1 MKKVLFMFL
10 VIILFV
16 INVKAYNYIDIDI
29 QSKNAL
35 LYNVTDDIVMYAKNS
50 NDKVKIASL
59 TKVMTAI
66 VALENIGSLDEYVT
80 ITDDDYYNVYKENLT
95 VLGFGVG
102 SRVTYRDLLYGL
114 LFKSGADCAYA
125 LANNIAGSNEN
136 FVKLMNSKAKELNL
150 NNTYFTNPVGYDED
164 NYSTAL
170 DVVKLYSY
178 AIKNESFKEIINNE
192 VYTTSNNQFTLYNV
206 IDESEASAS
215 IISDYKDYILGGKTG
230 YTKLA
235 RNCLVSN
242 ASYNDTDYILVT
254 INAKSKYHMID
265 TMNIYENV
273 FQNFDR
279 VTIYKKGDYLIDIK
293 SPNGKFK
300 YYAKED
306 ISILTNK
313 NIDSKKIEISF
324 DGKIDKNAKEGDNI
338 GKIVFKYDDYV
349 IKRIDAYYDGVS
361 FANKVPSEDESL
373 VNKNIALF
381 LTFTILSLFVLGVAM
396 FLRILVNRKKI
407 IINYKKASISVD
419 K

>member
-10 VIILFV
+10 VIVLLT
-16 INVKAYNYIDIDI
+16 INVKAYNYVDIDI
-29 QSKNAL
+29 KSKNAL
-35 LYNVTDDIVMYAKNS
+35 LYNVTDDIVMYEKNS

-59 TKVMTAI
+59 TKVMTAL
-66 VALENIGSLDEYVT
+66 VALENIASLDEYVT
-80 ITDDDYYNVYKENLT
+80 INEDDYYNVYKENLT

-102 SRVTYRDLLYGL
+102 DRVTYRDLLYGL

-170 DVVKLYSY
+170 DVVKLYNY
-178 AIKNESFKEIINNE
+178 AIKNESFRNIINSE

-206 IDESEASAS
+206 IDESEVSAS
-215 IISDYKDYILGGKTG
+215 INSSYQDYILGGKTG

-235 RNCLVSN
+235 QNCLVSN
-242 ASYNDTDYILVT
+242 ASYNNTDYILVT

-273 FQNFDR
+273 FKNFKR
-279 VTIYKKGDYLIDIK
+279 VTIYKKGDYLTDIK

-300 YYAKED
+300 YYAKDD

-313 NIDSKKIEISF
+313 NIDSKKIKVSF
-324 DGKIDKNAKEGDNI
+324 DGKIDKNTKKGDNI
-338 GKIVFKYDDYV
+338 GKIIFKYDDYV
-349 IKRIDAYYDGVS
+349 VKRIDATYDGINIK
-361 FANKVPSEDESL
+361 NKHLSKDESV

-381 LTFTILSLFVLGVAM
+381 LTSALVLLFVLGIVM
-396 FLRILVNRKKI
+396 FFNILVNRK
-407 IINYKKASISVD
+407 NN
-419 K
+419 